1 VLHAVACTTAQPAG
15 ASAVSQ
21 AALGAIGAALGL
33 PLGLGTYL
41 LFKAMAGGGFT
52 GSPPPL
58 ALALIALAAIAIAAA
73 GAVPALLA
81 PTRPGQPRPR
91 RRIGYPPRVGK
102 DDQHASTAKGPRPLT
117 WGVGRAARDSNPQ
130 PPDP

>member
-33 PLGLGTYL
+33 PLGLGAYL
-41 LFKAMAGGGFT
+41 LFKAMGGGGFS

-58 ALALIALAAIAIAAA
+58 PIALIALAAIGIAAAA
-73 GAVPALLA
+73 GAIPALLA
-81 PTRPGQPRPR
+81 QRVPTSQALA
-91 RRIGYPPRVGK
+91 VE
-102 DDQHASTAKGPRPLT
+102 
-117 WGVGRAARDSNPQ
+117 
-130 PPDP
+130 